1 MAFGDVEGLAY
12 TEFFNTLENHAT
24 FAYFKTK
31 QRGFLPMGAD
41 LFAPSLYP
49 WVFIE
54 FGGIGTIEAY
64 AAPRVWQHQF
74 TIACVALSFADR
86 GDPSNLVFNDGS
98 SDNKGIGDIAAD
110 IVNVFWT
117 TKKENHFAVSG
128 VKDWTIGRVGT
139 PNILGV
145 AAMLTNP
152 YVRGVQLD
160 FVFKIE
166 QRT

>member
-1 MAFGDVEGLAY
+1 MAFGDVEGNIY
-12 TEFFNTLENHAT
+12 TEFFTTLENHAT

-31 QRGFLPMGAD
+31 QRGFLPLTD
-41 LFAPSLYP
+41 NLFAPSLYP

-54 FGGIGTIEAY
+54 YGGEAEIDAY

-74 TIACVALSFADR
+74 VIACVAMTFADR
-86 GDPSNLVFNDGS
+86 GDPTNLVFNDGS

-110 IVNVFWT
+110 IKYVFWT

-128 VKDWTIGRVGT
+128 VKDWTIGRIGT

-145 AAMLTNP
+145 MAMLTNP
-152 YVRGVQLD
+152 FVRGVQLD

-166 QRT
+166 ERT